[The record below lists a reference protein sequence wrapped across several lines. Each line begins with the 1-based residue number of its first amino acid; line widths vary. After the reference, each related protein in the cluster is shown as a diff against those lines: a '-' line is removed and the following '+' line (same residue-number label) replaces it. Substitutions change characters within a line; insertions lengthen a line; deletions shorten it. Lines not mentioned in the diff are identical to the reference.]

1 MRMGYLVVLA
11 FLVAALPS
19 QLQAQGWYPL
29 YASYGYGEGEPK
41 DLMPASDDFTADE
54 EHDVKDF
61 LIGLPLS
68 EDFSLEFGYV
78 ELGETRLVNDSTGVL
93 IRSYDDKTLA
103 LNAGSV
109 FREDATGLTAGLR
122 YAYPLHPN
130 FDIYTRLGVIHWE
143 TELSAE
149 GTVALNGTALS
160 NGQQDNGTAGY
171 LALGL
176 RYNLSQTVGIGMEYT
191 RYDEVAGREIDAI
204 FTRLDIKFDTLPPTP
219 QVR

>member
-1 MRMGYLVVLA
+1 MRLLLFFM
-11 FLVAALPS
+11 ALMIATLPVKS
-19 QLQAQGWYPL
+19 QAQGWYPL

-41 DLMPASDDFTADE
+41 DLMQASDDFTADE

-68 EDFSLEFGYV
+68 DDFSLEFGYV
-78 ELGETRLVNDSTGVL
+78 ELGETRLVNDSAAL
-93 IRSYDDKTLA
+93 LSRPYDDKTLS

-122 YAYPLHPN
+122 YTYPLHPN

-149 GTVALNGTALS
+149 GAVTLNGAALS

-171 LALGL
+171 LALGM
-176 RYNLSQTVGIGMEYT
+176 RFNLSPTVGIGMEYA

-204 FTRLDIKFDTLPPTP
+204 FTRLDIKFDTLPPAP